1 MCPFGD
7 QYHLEFDYEHLRD
20 LMQSSVQY
28 AFSGLVPFNMCFS
41 NCGFVAALISKNF
54 CIRDC
59 NLRTVMSVSQ
69 YNVFL
74 LTLCMGLHDRLG
86 AGSLLSSLD
95 DEVLRQITAS
105 PLKPRDSALSAF
117 AEHEKWLF

>member
-1 MCPFGD
+1 MVICDCLAHTDFFRHFG
-7 QYHLEFDYEHLRD
+7 
-20 LMQSSVQY
+20 
-28 AFSGLVPFNMCFS
+28 

-54 CIRDC
+54 CIMDC
-59 NLRTVMSVSQ
+59 DTRTVMSVSQ
-69 YNVFL
+69 YNIFL

-105 PLKPRDSALSAF
+105 LLMPRDSALSVF
-117 AEHEKWLF
+117 AEHEKWHF